1 MADPTTA
8 SGLVG
13 NTAAAPAA
21 ASITGNQP
29 AGTYIGTSSSVA
41 GNAEIVG
48 GVNVANEAA
57 DIMNDPLGYLGSDA
71 VMKDQVPT
79 IDANAAGTNINQNDY
94 QMDVD
99 ALQGTAAQSSV
110 AQAASVTKPITTPTM
125 TTASTGSQV
134 DTLIKS
140 TNTPSANVTNDNLVN
155 VDTFD
160 MQGLATGVNSDGTQN
175 AVGEQ
180 LQEVH
185 TQNTSNIIDTS
196 TVAGKLLA
204 QSLGEGNYLDMK
216 STVQGQ
222 MALLQKDFT
231 DPATG
236 QPTIPAWAAGA
247 LRGVNRMIAFKGISG
262 TSAMATMSQ
271 AIMEASLPIAQAD
284 AQIFTNYNIKNMDAK
299 NAQTLQ
305 TAQILANL
313 KTVDLDARMTSAVK
327 NADTFT
333 KYDMANLDTE
343 QKMVTLKFQAKQQS
357 ILEDAK
363 QENVTR
369 ALNIQ
374 NKLDT
379 DKFYDQLDNNI
390 EQFNASQRNA
400 MEQFNK
406 GELNSMEKFNLEM
419 INNRE
424 QFEMNNQY
432 RIDAANAEWRRSVTM
447 QNASMEFEAAAMDV
461 KTIVSMTSEQMNRMW
476 NRTDQLLDYAWKE
489 GENEKDRKVEVYKAK
504 LAYDAQKKDSGG
516 WGSVLGTI
524 AGAAVGSMT
533 GGIGGSMG
541 KAIGGKIVGS
551 MFGGGGA
558 DTAP

>member
-13 NTAAAPAA
+13 NTAAAPAT

-57 DIMNDPLGYLGSDA
+57 DIMKDPLGYLGSDA

-79 IDANAAGTNINQNDY
+79 IDANAAGTTINQNDY

-99 ALQGTAAQSSV
+99 ALQGSAATASV
-110 AQAASVTKPITTPTM
+110 AQASQVTKPITTPTM
-125 TTASTGSQV
+125 TTSKTGAAT
-134 DTLIKS
+134 DMLIKG
-140 TNTPSANVTNDNLVN
+140 TNTPTATVTQDNLVD

-160 MQGLATGVNSDGTQN
+160 MKGLATGVNSDGTQN
-175 AVGEQ
+175 EVGQQ

-222 MALLQKDFT
+222 LTLLQKDFT
-231 DPATG
+231 DPVTG

-247 LRGVNRMIAFKGISG
+247 VRGVNRMIAFKGISG
-262 TSAMATMSQ
+262 TSAMSVMTQ
-271 AIMEASLPIAQAD
+271 AIMEATLPIAQAD
-284 AQIFTNYNIKNMDAK
+284 ATIFSNFDIKNMDAK
-299 NAQTLQ
+299 NANALQ

-313 KTVDLDARMTSAVK
+313 KTVDLDARMTGAVK
-327 NADTFT
+327 NAETFT
-333 KYDMANLDTE
+333 NYDMINLDAE
-343 QKMVTLKFQAKQQS
+343 QKMVQLKFQAKQQS
-357 ILEDAK
+357 IFEDAK

-369 ALNIQ
+369 ALNIN

-379 DKFYDQLDNNI
+379 DKFYDQLSTTTD
-390 EQFNASQRNA
+390 QFNVSQRNA
-400 MEQFNK
+400 MEQFNS

-419 INNRE
+419 QNVRE
-424 QFEMNNQY
+424 QFEMNNQF
-432 RIDAANAEWRRSVTM
+432 RIDQANATWRQNVTM
-447 QNASMEFEAAAMDV
+447 QNAAMEFEAAAMDV

-516 WGSVLGTI
+516 LGGILGSV
-524 AGAAVGSMT
+524 AGAALGSFT
-533 GGIGGSMG
+533 GGLGTEMG
-541 KAIGGKIVGS
+541 TQL
-551 MFGGGGA
+551 GA
-558 DTAP
+558 SLFKK

>member
-13 NTAAAPAA
+13 NTAAAPAT

-57 DIMNDPLGYLGSDA
+57 DIMKDPLGYLGSDA

-79 IDANAAGTNINQNDY
+79 VDANAAGTTINQNDY

-99 ALQGTAAQSSV
+99 ALQGSAATASV
-110 AQAASVTKPITTPTM
+110 AQASQVTKPITTPTM
-125 TTASTGSQV
+125 TTSTTGAAT
-134 DTLIKS
+134 DMLIKS
-140 TNTPSANVTNDNLVN
+140 TNTPTATVTQDNLVD

-160 MQGLATGVNSDGTQN
+160 MKGLATGVNSDGTQN
-175 AVGEQ
+175 EVGQQ

-222 MALLQKDFT
+222 LTLLQKDFT
-231 DPATG
+231 DPVTG

-247 LRGVNRMIAFKGISG
+247 VRGVNRMIAFKGISG
-262 TSAMATMSQ
+262 TSAMSVMTQ
-271 AIMEASLPIAQAD
+271 AIMEATLPIAQAD
-284 AQIFTNYNIKNMDAK
+284 ATIFSNFDIKNMDAK
-299 NAQTLQ
+299 NANALQ

-313 KTVDLDARMTSAVK
+313 KTVDLDARMTGAVK
-327 NADTFT
+327 NAETFT
-333 KYDMANLDTE
+333 NYDMINLDAE
-343 QKMVTLKFQAKQQS
+343 QKMVQLKFQAKQQS
-357 ILEDAK
+357 IFEDAK

-369 ALNIQ
+369 ALNIT

-379 DKFYDQLDNNI
+379 DKFYDQLSTTTD
-390 EQFNASQRNA
+390 QFNVSQRNA
-400 MEQFNK
+400 MEQFNS

-419 INNRE
+419 QNVRE
-424 QFEMNNQY
+424 QFEMNNQF
-432 RIDAANAEWRRSVTM
+432 RIDQANATWRQNVTM

-516 WGSVLGTI
+516 LGGILGSV
-524 AGAAVGSMT
+524 AGAALGSFT
-533 GGIGGSMG
+533 GGLGTEMG
-541 KAIGGKIVGS
+541 TQL
-551 MFGGGGA
+551 GA
-558 DTAP
+558 SLFKK

>member
-13 NTAAAPAA
+13 NTAAAPAT

-57 DIMNDPLGYLGSDA
+57 DIMKDPLGYLGSDA

-79 IDANAAGTNINQNDY
+79 IDANAAGTTINQNDY

-99 ALQGTAAQSSV
+99 ALQGSAATASV
-110 AQAASVTKPITTPTM
+110 AQASQVTKPITTPTM
-125 TTASTGSQV
+125 TTSKTGAAT
-134 DTLIKS
+134 DMLIKG
-140 TNTPSANVTNDNLVN
+140 TNTPTATVTQDNLVD

-160 MQGLATGVNSDGTQN
+160 MKGLATGVNSDGTQN
-175 AVGEQ
+175 EVGQQ

-222 MALLQKDFT
+222 LTLLQKDFT
-231 DPATG
+231 DPVTG

-247 LRGVNRMIAFKGISG
+247 VRGVNRMIAFKGISG
-262 TSAMATMSQ
+262 TSAMSVMTQ
-271 AIMEASLPIAQAD
+271 AIMEATLPIAQAD
-284 AQIFTNYNIKNMDAK
+284 ATIFSNFDIKNMDAK
-299 NAQTLQ
+299 NANALQ

-313 KTVDLDARMTSAVK
+313 KTVDLDARMTGAVK
-327 NADTFT
+327 NAETFT
-333 KYDMANLDTE
+333 NYDMINLDAE
-343 QKMVTLKFQAKQQS
+343 QKMVQLKFQAKQQS
-357 ILEDAK
+357 IFEDAK

-369 ALNIQ
+369 ALNIN

-379 DKFYDQLDNNI
+379 DKFYDQLSTTTD
-390 EQFNASQRNA
+390 QFNVSQRNA
-400 MEQFNK
+400 MEQFNS

-419 INNRE
+419 QNVRE
-424 QFEMNNQY
+424 QFEMNNQF
-432 RIDAANAEWRRSVTM
+432 RIDQANATWRQNVTL
-447 QNASMEFEAAAMDV
+447 QNAQMEFEAAAMDV

-516 WGSVLGTI
+516 LGGILGTV
-524 AGAAVGSMT
+524 AGAALGSFT
-533 GGIGGSMG
+533 GGLGTEMG
-541 KAIGGKIVGS
+541 TQL
-551 MFGGGGA
+551 GA
-558 DTAP
+558 SLFKK

>member
-13 NTAAAPAA
+13 NTAAAPAT

-57 DIMNDPLGYLGSDA
+57 DIMKDPLGYLGSDA

-79 IDANAAGTNINQNDY
+79 IDANAAGTTINQNDY

-99 ALQGTAAQSSV
+99 ALQGSAATASV
-110 AQAASVTKPITTPTM
+110 AQASQVTKPITTPTM
-125 TTASTGSQV
+125 TTSKTGAAT
-134 DTLIKS
+134 DMLIKG
-140 TNTPSANVTNDNLVN
+140 TNTPTATVTQDNLVD

-160 MQGLATGVNSDGTQN
+160 MKGLATGVNSDGTQN
-175 AVGEQ
+175 EVGQQ

-222 MALLQKDFT
+222 LTLLQKDFT
-231 DPATG
+231 DPVTG

-247 LRGVNRMIAFKGISG
+247 VRGVNRMIAFKGISG
-262 TSAMATMSQ
+262 TSAMSVMTQ
-271 AIMEASLPIAQAD
+271 AIMEATLPIAQAD
-284 AQIFTNYNIKNMDAK
+284 ATIFSNFDIKNMDAK
-299 NAQTLQ
+299 NANALQ

-313 KTVDLDARMTSAVK
+313 KTVDLDARMTGAVK
-327 NADTFT
+327 NAETFT
-333 KYDMANLDTE
+333 NYDMINLDAE
-343 QKMVTLKFQAKQQS
+343 QKMVQLKFQAKQQS
-357 ILEDAK
+357 IFEDAK

-369 ALNIQ
+369 ALNIN

-379 DKFYDQLDNNI
+379 DKFYDQLSTTTD
-390 EQFNASQRNA
+390 QFNVSQRNA
-400 MEQFNK
+400 MEQFNS

-419 INNRE
+419 QNVRE
-424 QFEMNNQY
+424 QFEMNNQF
-432 RIDAANAEWRRSVTM
+432 RIDQANATWRQNVTM
-447 QNASMEFEAAAMDV
+447 QNAAMEFEAAAMDV

-516 WGSVLGTI
+516 LGGILGTV
-524 AGAAVGSMT
+524 AGAALGSFT
-533 GGIGGSMG
+533 GGLGTEMG
-541 KAIGGKIVGS
+541 TQL
-551 MFGGGGA
+551 GA
-558 DTAP
+558 SLFKK